1 MASTLRTYKIADIP
15 PVEEVTPGAKGASV
29 TPRIDWATQFW
40 SRQDQ
45 ALRLRD
51 RQIEENIR
59 MLAGQQWIVFHP
71 LFGKYIDI
79 THWMTD
85 EERRWR
91 QRPVFNRLLPWFIL
105 THARMT
111 ENQPVVT
118 FVPGPDRIDSE
129 LAEVMDTVYKTLW
142 REIGMTD
149 VVDRLF
155 SWLIP
160 AGEAY
165 LQSRVDMTRGQV
177 VQFVGQANLP
187 LIGLDGQPLLNPNTG
202 EPITQT
208 FEDVPFD
215 EQGEPRAEFTEAEGY
230 KATGSPHTTREGM
243 LDCDVLSPLE
253 VRGEWGPTPWHRK
266 RWHMTRSYVTAELIW
281 DMFKVEIDPTTEGE
295 RLDTDT
301 GELERVLFGSG
312 YFGAASAMTGSEWTT
327 GQNLQSLVPVYSLW
341 HAPAEYAGMQ
351 ETADSPGGR
360 LLIFTRTRVLR
371 DGPRPAR
378 FPYVSPIRQF
388 QFVRLP
394 GRPAGSSPQEA
405 MNGLQRSYNTGWKQI
420 QEHRNLVTNPKAIID
435 PASGIKPGQVTNRP
449 GEQIVANR
457 RAGIPP
463 FEFVQ
468 PPRLGDDV
476 YRTQALLLRELIDYG
491 SLAGT
496 EGDMQTDEAS
506 GELVKELRFNSD
518 RFLGPTM
525 RRAAEEFARLT
536 EDWMAI
542 LPHVWTTEKLIAY
555 AGEDTVA
562 RTVTVMPYMLQQ
574 GKVNAVPDVE
584 SMLPE
589 GRGNRQARVYRM
601 YLDGLFGLPG
611 SPEAVGRFFDNARF
625 PHLSRTAKPGGV
637 DRTMAEHVN
646 GMLIQG
652 VPAANIPL
660 FPWYDDTIHLF
671 VLDSFMK
678 SPEFLKIDPA
688 IQQEFMVRRQMVE
701 IQQQMKLAQMLA
713 AQANASEL
721 LAPPEPAGENGTG
734 RAPRKAP
741 ARAPMLGDMSQF
753 VPPTAAQQRQ
763 GV

>member
-1 MASTLRTYKIADIP
+1 MASNPKRRYKISDIP
-15 PVEEVTPGAKGASV
+15 QIQKVEPGAKVSELIEWGS
-29 TPRIDWATQFW
+29 QFW
-40 SRQDQ
+40 TAQDQ

-51 RQIEENIR
+51 RQIEENVR
-59 MLAGQQWIVFHP
+59 MLAGQQWIVYHP
-71 LFGKYIDI
+71 LFGRFIDI
-79 THWMTD
+79 THWMSD

-118 FVPGPDRIDSE
+118 FVPGPDRIDAE

-155 SWLIP
+155 AWMIP

-165 LQSRVDMTRGQV
+165 LQTRVDMTRGDLIE
-177 VQFVGQANLP
+177 FRGQQQLP
-187 LIGLDGQPLLNPNTG
+187 LLDMFGQPMVNPDTQ
-202 EPITQT
+202 EPITQQ
-208 FEDVPFD
+208 FDNVPFD
-215 EQGEPRAEFTEAEGY
+215 AEGEPLASFTEANGY
-230 KATGSPHTTREGM
+230 EETGKPHTAHEGQV
-243 LDCDVLSPLE
+243 DCEVLSPLE
-253 VRGEWGPTPWHRK
+253 VRGEWGPTPWHLK
-266 RWHMTRSYVTAELIW
+266 RWHMSCSYLPCEVIYEL
-281 DMFKVEIDPTTEGE
+281 FGVEVNPETEGE
-295 RLDTDT
+295 KMDDT

-327 GQNLQSLVPVYSLW
+327 GQNTENLIPTYSLW
-341 HAPAEYAGMQ
+341 HTPVPYGGME
-351 ETADSPGGR
+351 ETPESPGGR
-360 LLIFTRTRVLR
+360 LLIFTKHRVLR

-378 FPYVSPIRQF
+378 FRYTSPIRQF

-394 GRPAGSSPQEA
+394 GRPGGSSPQEA
-405 MNGLQRSYNTGWKQI
+405 MNALQRSYNTGWKQI

-435 PASGIKPGQVTNRP
+435 PVSGIKPGQVTNRP

-457 RAGIPP
+457 RQGIPP
-463 FEFVQ
+463 FEWVQ

-496 EGDMQTDEAS
+496 EGDLQQDEAS

-536 EDWMAI
+536 EDWMAV
-542 LPHVWTTEKLIAY
+542 LPAIWTSEKFITY
-555 AGEDTVA
+555 AGEDNVA
-562 RTVTVMPYMLQQ
+562 RTVTVMPMMLSE

-601 YLDGLFGLPG
+601 YLDGLFGIPG
-611 SPEAVGRFFDNARF
+611 SPEAVSRFFDNARF

-652 VPAANIPL
+652 VPAMQIPL
-660 FPWYDDTIHLF
+660 YPWYDEGIHLM

-678 SPEFLKIDPA
+678 SPEFLKIDPQIA
-688 IQQEFMVRRQMVE
+688 ENFMVRRRMVE
-701 IQQQMKLAQMLA
+701 IQQQLKLAQMLA
-713 AQANASEL
+713 AQADASEL
-721 LAPPEPAGENGTG
+721 LAPPPENGNGTG
-734 RAPRKAP
+734 GGGTSKAP
-741 ARAPMLGDMSQF
+741 ARSPILGDMSQY
-753 VPPTAAQQRQ
+753 VPPTAAQQRSGQ
-763 GV
+763 